1 MSRKNSLI
9 VGLDIGTYKTS
20 AVVAEYGPQGTEIIG
35 IGTALSQ
42 GLRKGVMINID
53 ATVRAVRK
61 AVEEAQL
68 MAGCKIHSVFAGI
81 AGGHVQGFNSHGMVV
96 VKNQEVGVDDVSR
109 AIDAARAVALPMDRQ
124 ILHVLPQEFVIDGQ
138 DNVKE
143 PVGMWGVRLE
153 ASVHIVTV
161 SVTSIQ
167 NVVKCCERA
176 GLHVRDLF
184 LEPLASA
191 EAVLT
196 PEEKELGVVLL
207 DIGGGT
213 TDIVVF
219 HNGAVRHTSV
229 LAVGGHHFT
238 NDLAV
243 GLRTP
248 LSEAEKIKQ
257 RYGCALTDMILHSET
272 IEVPSA
278 GGRTPRIL
286 SRQTLGEII
295 EPRAEEIFTLIKHEL
310 AETGCQE
317 VLASGVV
324 LTGGSSIMEGMP
336 ELAERVF
343 RMPVRRWVPIHIGGL
358 VDVVNSPMYATSV
371 GLTLCG
377 LEGEHKAV
385 AYGSYNGIRHRR
397 EGGGWQQMRE
407 RLVGW
412 IRDFF

>member
-20 AVVAEYGPQGTEIIG
+20 AVVAEHGSQGVEIIG

-42 GLRKGVMINID
+42 GLRKGVVVNID
-53 ATVRAVRK
+53 ATVRAIRK
-61 AVEEAQL
+61 AVDEAQL
-68 MAGCKIHSVFAGI
+68 MAGCEIHNVFVGI
-81 AGGHVQGFNSHGMVV
+81 TGGHVESFNSHGMVV
-96 VKNQEVGVDDVSR
+96 VKNQEVGAEDVSQV
-109 AIDAARAVALPMDRQ
+109 IDAARAVALSMDRQ
-124 ILHVLPQEFVIDGQ
+124 VLQVLPQEFIVDGQ
-138 DNVKE
+138 DGVKE

-153 ASVHIVTV
+153 ANVHIVTV
-161 SVTSIQ
+161 SSTFTQ
-167 NVVKCCERA
+167 NVARCCERA
-176 GLHVRDLF
+176 GLHVHDLL

-196 PEEKELGVVLL
+196 PEEKELGVVLI

-213 TDIVVF
+213 TDIVMF
-219 HNGAVRHTSV
+219 DNGAVRHTSV

-257 RYGCALTDMILHSET
+257 RHGCALTDMILHSET
-272 IEVPSA
+272 IEVPSV
-278 GGRTPRIL
+278 GGRASRVL
-286 SRQTLGEII
+286 SRQAVGEII
-295 EPRAEEIFTLIKHEL
+295 EPRAEEIFTLVKREL
-310 AETGCQE
+310 AETGFQE
-317 VLASGVV
+317 GLTSGVV

-343 RMPVRRWVPIHIGGL
+343 RMPARRGVPIHIGGL

-371 GLTLCG
+371 GLVLCG
-377 LEGEHKAV
+377 IKEEHT
-385 AYGSYNGIRHRR
+385 NGTRQRR
-397 EGGGWQQMRE
+397 EGRRWQQMRG
-407 RLVGW
+407 RLVEW
-412 IRDFF
+412 VRDFF

>member
-1 MSRKNSLI
+1 MSSKNSLA

-20 AVVAEYGPQGTEIIG
+20 AVVAEYGPQGVEIIG

-42 GLRKGVMINID
+42 GLRKGVVVNID

-68 MAGCKIHSVFAGI
+68 MAGCEIYNVFAGI
-81 AGGHVQGFNSHGMVV
+81 AGAHVQGFNSHGMVV
-96 VKNQEVGVDDVSR
+96 VKNQEVGADDVSR
-109 AIDAARAVALPMDRQ
+109 VIDAAQAVALPIDRQ
-124 ILHVLPQEFVIDGQ
+124 VLHVLPQEFIVDGQ
-138 DNVKE
+138 DGVKE
-143 PVGMWGVRLE
+143 PVGLWGVRLE
-153 ASVHIVTV
+153 AKVHIVTV
-161 SVTSIQ
+161 SVTSAQ

-219 HNGAVRHTSV
+219 YNGAVRHTSV
-229 LAVGGHHFT
+229 LAVGGYHFT
-238 NDLAV
+238 NDLAL
-243 GLRTP
+243 GLHTP

-257 RYGCALTDMILHSET
+257 RHGCALADMILHSET
-272 IEVPSA
+272 IEVPSV

-286 SRQTLGEII
+286 PRQALGEII
-295 EPRAEEIFTLIKHEL
+295 EPRAEEIFTLIKREL
-310 AETGCQE
+310 AEVGCQE

-324 LTGGSSIMEGMP
+324 LTGGSALMEGMP
-336 ELAERVF
+336 ELAERIF
-343 RMPVRRWVPIHIGGL
+343 RMPVRRGTPIHIGGL
-358 VDVVNSPMYATSV
+358 VDVVNSP
-371 GLTLCG
+371 
-377 LEGEHKAV
+377 
-385 AYGSYNGIRHRR
+385 
-397 EGGGWQQMRE
+397 
-407 RLVGW
+407 
-412 IRDFF
+412 